1 MAQTNAQRTK
11 NRPAPAKRTRSSSQ
25 GGRAGSANGAGG
37 GTRARSQGRSSGAR
51 SSGAATRSRSRS
63 AAQSRSQA
71 VRGTVR
77 TRAQE
82 TGQAVERVAKST
94 GQTVGKAAGKAK
106 GPAIAGGAALAGLAG
121 GLALAKGRVKTR
133 RVFGVP
139 VPRRSKL
146 TKTGTGKALGH
157 VAAQVGSTS
166 QQLAVLNE
174 EVRRTREQ
182 ADKTNRSPVE
192 VLLSGLTNRRLG
204 G

>member
-1 MAQTNAQRTK
+1 VK
-11 NRPAPAKRTRSSSQ
+11 
-25 GGRAGSANGAGG
+25 
-37 GTRARSQGRSSGAR
+37 
-51 SSGAATRSRSRS
+51 
-63 AAQSRSQA
+63 
-71 VRGTVR
+71 GTVR

-82 TGQAVERVAKST
+82 TGQAVERVAKNT

-139 VPRRSKL
+139 MPRRSKL
-146 TKTGTGKALGH
+146 TKTGKKTGKALGH

-182 ADKTNRSPVE
+182 ADRANRSPVE
-192 VLLSGLTNRRLG
+192 VLLSGLTNRKLG

>member
-1 MAQTNAQRTK
+1 MHKGPKTARPRPSGPVARAKVAGPGRPTERVAGRGHARKAGPVALGAQA
-11 NRPAPAKRTRSSSQ
+11 RPHA
-25 GGRAGSANGAGG
+25 
-37 GTRARSQGRSSGAR
+37 RARV
-51 SSGAATRSRSRS
+51 S

-146 TKTGTGKALGH
+146 TKTGKKTGKALGH

-182 ADKTNRSPVE
+182 ADKANRSPVE
-192 VLLSGLTNRRLG
+192 VLLSGLTNRKLG

>member
-1 MAQTNAQRTK
+1 M
-11 NRPAPAKRTRSSSQ
+11 
-25 GGRAGSANGAGG
+25 
-37 GTRARSQGRSSGAR
+37 
-51 SSGAATRSRSRS
+51 
-63 AAQSRSQA
+63 
-71 VRGTVR
+71 RGTVR

-121 GLALAKGRVKTR
+121 GLALARGRVNTR
-133 RVFGVP
+133 SVFGVP

-146 TKTGTGKALGH
+146 TKTGKALGH

-182 ADKTNRSPVE
+182 ADKANRSPVE
-192 VLLSGLTNRRLG
+192 VLLSGLTNRKLG

>member
-11 NRPAPAKRTRSSSQ
+11 RRPAPAKRTRSSGQ
-25 GGRAGSANGAGG
+25 GGRAGSANGASG

-63 AAQSRSQA
+63 TAQSRSQA
-71 VRGTVR
+71 VRQTVR

-121 GLALAKGRVKTR
+121 GLALASSRVKSR

-146 TKTGTGKALGH
+146 TKTGKALGH

-182 ADKTNRSPVE
+182 ADRANRSPVE
-192 VLLSGLTNRRLG
+192 VLLSGLTNRKLG

>member
-1 MAQTNAQRTK
+1 VK
-11 NRPAPAKRTRSSSQ
+11 
-25 GGRAGSANGAGG
+25 
-37 GTRARSQGRSSGAR
+37 
-51 SSGAATRSRSRS
+51 
-63 AAQSRSQA
+63 
-71 VRGTVR
+71 GTVR

-121 GLALAKGRVKTR
+121 GLALARGRAKTR
-133 RVFGVP
+133 RVFGLP

-146 TKTGTGKALGH
+146 TKTGKALGH

-182 ADKTNRSPVE
+182 ADRDNNRSPVE
-192 VLLSGLTNRRLG
+192 VLLSGLTNRKLG